1 MLKDVFKNLK
11 QHCMSGISYMI
22 PVIVI
27 GGFCTAL
34 ARLAGN
40 VDTAGT
46 IGYAFLQAGN
56 AAFALMM
63 SVLCAGI
70 AYSICGKPGIAPGVV
85 AGYLSTQVKASFLGA
100 LICGFLIGIMIL
112 WMQEHFPDSK
122 ALKSM
127 YPIVIYPVI
136 SGIIA
141 TLLIMF
147 VFGPPL
153 AALTQA
159 AVDFF
164 MNMNTGSK
172 FLLGFIL
179 GCMTGFDMGGPVNKI
194 CFSVVSAFAASGIWG
209 PAAGKNAAAM
219 APPMG
224 MAISALVLTPKKYTE
239 QEREDAK
246 VAIAMSLC
254 QVTEGALPF
263 AFNDPKRVIPAVTIG
278 SGVAHGLILTW
289 GVTVPVLHGG
299 IFSVP
304 LASNPMLWIAAW
316 LIGAMVTAVIV
327 SVTKPARPVETV
339 HEDEELKDDFD
350 IEIVEK
356 HHNQKIDA
364 PSGTAL
370 MLADAMCEEIEKPMK
385 YEYDR
390 HSKREKRTKNEIG
403 IHAVRGGTI
412 VGEHEIIF
420 AGRDEIIT
428 LSHSARSKE
437 IFAVGAV
444 NAAVYMNGK
453 GAGLYDMKELID

>member
-219 APPMG
+219 A
-224 MAISALVLTPKKYTE
+224 ISALVLTPKKYTE

-350 IEIVEK
+350 IEI
-356 HHNQKIDA
+356 
-364 PSGTAL
+364 G
-370 MLADAMCEEIEKPMK
+370 
-385 YEYDR
+385 
-390 HSKREKRTKNEIG
+390 
-403 IHAVRGGTI
+403 
-412 VGEHEIIF
+412 
-420 AGRDEIIT
+420 
-428 LSHSARSKE
+428 
-437 IFAVGAV
+437 
-444 NAAVYMNGK
+444 
-453 GAGLYDMKELID
+453 

>member
-172 FLLGFIL
+172 FLLGF
-179 GCMTGFDMGGPVNKI
+179 MTGFDMGGPVNKI

-350 IEIVEK
+350 IEI
-356 HHNQKIDA
+356 
-364 PSGTAL
+364 G
-370 MLADAMCEEIEKPMK
+370 
-385 YEYDR
+385 
-390 HSKREKRTKNEIG
+390 
-403 IHAVRGGTI
+403 
-412 VGEHEIIF
+412 
-420 AGRDEIIT
+420 
-428 LSHSARSKE
+428 
-437 IFAVGAV
+437 
-444 NAAVYMNGK
+444 
-453 GAGLYDMKELID
+453 

>member
-56 AAFALMM
+56 
-63 SVLCAGI
+63 
-70 AYSICGKPGIAPGVV
+70 
-85 AGYLSTQVKASFLGA
+85 
-100 LICGFLIGIMIL
+100 
-112 WMQEHFPDSK
+112 
-122 ALKSM
+122 
-127 YPIVIYPVI
+127 
-136 SGIIA
+136 
-141 TLLIMF
+141 
-147 VFGPPL
+147 

-350 IEIVEK
+350 IEI
-356 HHNQKIDA
+356 
-364 PSGTAL
+364 G
-370 MLADAMCEEIEKPMK
+370 
-385 YEYDR
+385 
-390 HSKREKRTKNEIG
+390 
-403 IHAVRGGTI
+403 
-412 VGEHEIIF
+412 
-420 AGRDEIIT
+420 
-428 LSHSARSKE
+428 
-437 IFAVGAV
+437 
-444 NAAVYMNGK
+444 
-453 GAGLYDMKELID
+453 

>member
-1 MLKDVFKNLK
+1 MLKDVLKNLK

-100 LICGFLIGIMIL
+100 LICGILIGIMIL

-153 AALTQA
+153 ASSLSCSVYFLGVNTSAEIAIPIGGAIA
-159 AVDFF
+159 AAFF
-164 MNMNTGSK
+164 
-172 FLLGFIL
+172 
-179 GCMTGFDMGGPVNKI
+179 
-194 CFSVVSAFAASGIWG
+194 
-209 PAAGKNAAAM
+209 PAAGPQIPEAANALTTEKQILFTG
-219 APPMG
+219 PP
-224 MAISALVLTPKKYTE
+224 I
-239 QEREDAK
+239 
-246 VAIAMSLC
+246 
-254 QVTEGALPF
+254 
-263 AFNDPKRVIPAVTIG
+263 
-278 SGVAHGLILTW
+278 
-289 GVTVPVLHGG
+289 
-299 IFSVP
+299 
-304 LASNPMLWIAAW
+304 SNP
-316 LIGAMVTAVIV
+316 VIHP
-327 SVTKPARPVETV
+327 KINPN
-339 HEDEELKDDFD
+339 KK
-350 IEIVEK
+350 EK
-356 HHNQKIDA
+356 MQKLR
-364 PSGTAL
+364 SQ
-370 MLADAMCEEIEKPMK
+370 C
-385 YEYDR
+385 
-390 HSKREKRTKNEIG
+390 HC
-403 IHAVRGGTI
+403 VR
-412 VGEHEIIF
+412 
-420 AGRDEIIT
+420 
-428 LSHSARSKE
+428 
-437 IFAVGAV
+437 
-444 NAAVYMNGK
+444 
-453 GAGLYDMKELID
+453 

>member
-254 QVTEGALPF
+254 QVTEGALP
-263 AFNDPKRVIPAVTIG
+263 
-278 SGVAHGLILTW
+278 
-289 GVTVPVLHGG
+289 
-299 IFSVP
+299 
-304 LASNPMLWIAAW
+304 
-316 LIGAMVTAVIV
+316 
-327 SVTKPARPVETV
+327 
-339 HEDEELKDDFD
+339 
-350 IEIVEK
+350 
-356 HHNQKIDA
+356 
-364 PSGTAL
+364 
-370 MLADAMCEEIEKPMK
+370 
-385 YEYDR
+385 
-390 HSKREKRTKNEIG
+390 
-403 IHAVRGGTI
+403 
-412 VGEHEIIF
+412 
-420 AGRDEIIT
+420 
-428 LSHSARSKE
+428 
-437 IFAVGAV
+437 
-444 NAAVYMNGK
+444 
-453 GAGLYDMKELID
+453 

>member
-339 HEDEELKDDFD
+339 HEDEELKDDFVKIIKSKSHTAKVTGSSGAVRSITWEPTNFYATGEAEKPD
-350 IEIVEK
+350 NVTVIGGKTGTTKLAGNCLVLLTEDENNHPYISIVMNADTKPLLYKDMTAIVEA
-356 HHNQKIDA
+356 I
-364 PSGTAL
+364 P
-370 MLADAMCEEIEKPMK
+370 EK
-385 YEYDR
+385 
-390 HSKREKRTKNEIG
+390 
-403 IHAVRGGTI
+403 
-412 VGEHEIIF
+412 
-420 AGRDEIIT
+420 
-428 LSHSARSKE
+428 
-437 IFAVGAV
+437 
-444 NAAVYMNGK
+444 
-453 GAGLYDMKELID
+453 